1 MDVYNQRLED
11 VMSQNKKWTT
21 VLVLSIVLVINV
33 GMYLWPVPRVPF
45 DELYAKV
52 DADQVASLQAF
63 RVAHP
68 PQRVEV
74 NGVAWEYVSF
84 GQGEETIL
92 FLHGMT
98 GAYDIWWQQMEALQA
113 DYRVIS
119 VTYPA
124 LDTLEELSA
133 GVLGILD
140 AEGVDAANVV
150 GTSLGGYL
158 TQYMVANHPDR
169 VLRAVFSN
177 TFPPNELI
185 AEKNKTIGT
194 ALPYLPEWLVIDVL
208 RGSFAESVYP
218 ASGND
223 ELTLAFLMEIGHG
236 RMTKGQVLGRYRCV
250 VDPFTAPDP
259 AVLGIPVLIIEADND
274 PLVELALR
282 EQLKQTYP
290 TAVVQTLSGVGHF
303 PYLKLADEYTGFLR
317 EFFATP
323 IQ

>member
-1 MDVYNQRLED
+1 MYNWRLED
-11 VMSQNKKWTT
+11 DMRSNLKWIIPL
-21 VLVLSIVLVINV
+21 VLVGILLAV
-33 GMYLWPVPRVPF
+33 YLWPVPRVPF

-52 DADQVASLQAF
+52 DSDTIASLQSF
-63 RVAHP
+63 RAAHP
-68 PQRVEV
+68 PRTMDVD
-74 NGVAWEYVSF
+74 GVKWEYASF
-84 GQGEETIL
+84 GQGAETIL

-119 VTYPA
+119 VTYPP
-124 LDTLEELSA
+124 LDSLEELST

-140 AEGVDAANVV
+140 AEGVEAANVV

-158 TQYMVANHPDR
+158 TQYLVANHPDR
-169 VLRAVFSN
+169 VLSAVFSN
-177 TFPPNELI
+177 TFPPNDLI

-194 ALPYLPEWLVIDVL
+194 ALPYLPEWLVIDVM

-236 RMTKGQVLGRYRCV
+236 RMSKGQVLGRYRCV

-259 AVLGIPVLIIEADND
+259 SALGIPVMLIEADND
-274 PLVELALR
+274 PLVELTLR
-282 EQLKQTYP
+282 EQLKAAYP
-290 TAVVQTLSGVGHF
+290 TAVVHTLSGVGHF
-303 PYLKLADEYTGFLR
+303 PYLKLPDEYTGFLR

-323 IQ
+323 IP